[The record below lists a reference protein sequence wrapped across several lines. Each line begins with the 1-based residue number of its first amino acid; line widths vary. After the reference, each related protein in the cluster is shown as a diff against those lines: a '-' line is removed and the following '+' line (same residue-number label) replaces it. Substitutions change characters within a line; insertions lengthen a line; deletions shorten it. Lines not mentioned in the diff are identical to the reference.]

1 MVNTRK
7 YGQITKIGSLKEIPF
22 GPKGMSF
29 SIVPKGTTDKK
40 LGLRPRVVSGTG
52 AQVRPVNY

>member
-7 YGQITKIGSLKEIPF
+7 YGQITKIGFLKEIPF

-29 SIVPKGTTDKK
+29 SIVPKGTTDKNID
-40 LGLRPRVVSGTG
+40 LRPRVVSGQW
-52 AQVRPVNY
+52 AQV